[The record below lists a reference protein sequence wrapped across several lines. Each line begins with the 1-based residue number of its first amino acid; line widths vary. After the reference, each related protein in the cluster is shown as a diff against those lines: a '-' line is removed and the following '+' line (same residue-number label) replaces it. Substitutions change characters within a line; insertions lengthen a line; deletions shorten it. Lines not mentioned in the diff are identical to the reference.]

1 MEAALDRTYRVFRFL
16 LDKIIGYLAAIVM
29 LASVSLAMTEIV
41 RRYIFGTV
49 YDWGQDAVTYFTVG
63 SIFLYFAVTQAR
75 RSHLSVTA
83 LMDYCRSKGLHAFV
97 LWVRMFITLGSG
109 TLYGAIAYFGWSTVV
124 RNQMLERTTQSMVL
138 LIWPFQLI
146 LIIGFALMAITCLF
160 QLYQDFQAVR
170 GRKVFTWAPAEEGL
184 DI

>member
-1 MEAALDRTYRVFRFL
+1 MEIALDRTYRAYRWL
-16 LDKIIGYLAAIVM
+16 LDNIIGHGAAIIM
-29 LASVSLAMTEIV
+29 LCSVLLAITEIV
-41 RRYIFGTV
+41 RRYIFGVV

-75 RSHLSVTA
+75 RSHLAVSA
-83 LMDYCRSKGLHAFV
+83 LMDYLRGKGYLKLV
-97 LWVRMFITLGSG
+97 LVVRLLITAGS
-109 TLYGAIAYFGWSTVV
+109 LVMYSAIVYFGWSTVI
-124 RNQMLERTTQSMVL
+124 RAQMLERTTQSMVL

-146 LIIGFALMAITCLF
+146 LLIGFILMAVTCLF

-170 GRKVFTWAPAEEGL
+170 GKTVFAWAPAEEGL